1 MKTVGND
8 GVNPLDSLNVSSNKT
23 NNPAGS
29 SDKLGQDQFLELM
42 IAQLKNQNP
51 LKPLENGEFLGQMA
65 QFATVSGIEGLQSSI
80 DQLSGALQSSQ
91 ALQASALVGRS
102 VLTSDGKAVLETG
115 GSIDGLVD
123 LPASTSQ
130 LTLKVTDSAGQI
142 VRTLELGPQAA
153 GGVRFSWDGITD
165 GATPAVPGTYRV
177 TAEAMIDGDVT
188 AVDVQAAAK
197 VESVSLGSGG
207 GEVVVNLAG
216 LGSVPLSD
224 VKEIM

>member
-23 NNPAGS
+23 NSTTGS

-51 LKPLENGEFLGQMA
+51 LKPMENGEFLGQMA

-80 DQLSGALQSSQ
+80 DQLSGSLQSSQ

-102 VLTSDGKAVLETG
+102 VLTSDGKAVLDTG
-115 GSIDGLVD
+115 GSVDGLVD

-130 LTLKVTDSAGQI
+130 LTLKITDSAGQL
-142 VRTLELGPQAA
+142 VRTLELGSQAA

-165 GATPAVPGTYRV
+165 DGKAALPGTYNV
-177 TAEAMIDGDVT
+177 TAEAIIDGDT
-188 AVDVQAAAK
+188 AAVDVQAAAT
-197 VESVSLGSGG
+197 VESVSLGSSG
-207 GEVVVNLAG
+207 GEIVVNLAG